1 MSPWVRIPLGIAV
14 AFVGYLILRYTG
26 KFQSWFGRIPVAE
39 QKLGP
44 GGSGMAYKLIGV
56 FVAFMGVA
64 IMTNLVTN
72 MLQSLAG
79 FLTNT

>member
-1 MSPWVRIPLGIAV
+1 MSPWVRILLGIAV
-14 AFVGYLILRYTG
+14 AIVGYLILKKTDMFLG
-26 KFQSWFGRIPVAE
+26 WFGRIPVAD

-44 GGSGMAYKLIGV
+44 GGTRMAYKLIGMGT
-56 FVAFMGVA
+56 ALMGVA
-64 IMTNLVTN
+64 IATNLITG